1 LRRHER
7 ARREEV
13 MLLQSTTHALQQL
26 FGQPG
31 LPWSPLRN
39 LGLNFVDRL
48 PVIKDALVRY
58 AMG

>member
-1 LRRHER
+1 MPLG
-7 ARREEV
+7 V
-13 MLLQSTTHALQQL
+13 
-26 FGQPG
+26 
-31 LPWSPLRN
+31 LRN